1 MCSCW
6 RLQSSKRYLPKEEQP
21 RPGNEQLS
29 LPQVAAGM
37 EWTHIPEPQLTELAN
52 FVRQRREHIV
62 IFQTT
67 ADVKAEL
74 MRNVTENIQI
84 VDLYPAGRAMMN
96 DEEYLVILRDLLN
109 LSNCLDLMEQV
120 STPYAS
126 MKQYF
131 NIYGKVFR
139 LLQATAR
146 SRQG

>member
-1 MCSCW
+1 
-6 RLQSSKRYLPKEEQP
+6 
-21 RPGNEQLS
+21 
-29 LPQVAAGM
+29 M

>member
-1 MCSCW
+1 
-6 RLQSSKRYLPKEEQP
+6 
-21 RPGNEQLS
+21 
-29 LPQVAAGM
+29 M

-84 VDLYPAGRAMMN
+84 GRAMMN